1 MENKDFERRYFDEK
15 FGSIDKRLDSINN
28 HLEKMNG
35 RVCKLEDTCN
45 EHKVVISDFKHVEKE
60 FDDIKGQ
67 VKALDKEMLEVRF
80 FKKYPKVFIGI
91 LIVSVAAALG
101 MTGFVTVQTSKN
113 SNKIEEVR
121 EKVDW
126 IDVKTGVKYRGTEIK
141 KDDGRDK

>member
-1 MENKDFERRYFDEK
+1 MENKDFEKRYFDEK
-15 FGSIDKRLDSINN
+15 FGSIDKRLESINN

-35 RVCKLEDTCN
+35 RVCKLEETCN
-45 EHKVVISDFKHVEKE
+45 EHKVVISDFRHVEKE
-60 FDDIKGQ
+60 VEEMKGQ
-67 VKALDKEMLEVRF
+67 VDTLDREMLEVRF

-91 LIVSVAAALG
+91 LVISVAAALG

-126 IDVKTGVKYRGTEIK
+126 IDTKTGVKYRGSEETK
-141 KDDGRDK
+141 RNR

>member
-1 MENKDFERRYFDEK
+1 
-15 FGSIDKRLDSINN
+15 
-28 HLEKMNG
+28 MNG

-126 IDVKTGVKYRGTEIK
+126 IDTKTGIKYRGSEETK
-141 KDDGRDK
+141 RDK

>member
-1 MENKDFERRYFDEK
+1 METDKDFERRYFDEK
-15 FGSIDKRLDSINN
+15 FNSINKRFDSIDA
-28 HLEKMNG
+28 HFAKMNG
-35 RVCKLEDTCN
+35 RVGKLEDITN
-45 EHKVVISDFKHVEKE
+45 EHKGVINDFRHMEKE

-67 VKALDKEMLEVRF
+67 VKTLDKEMLEVRF

-126 IDVKTGVKYRGTEIK
+126 IDTKTGIKYRGSEETK
-141 KDDGRDK
+141 RDK

>member
-1 MENKDFERRYFDEK
+1 MENKDFEKRYFDEK
-15 FGSIDKRLDSINN
+15 FGSIDKRLESINN

-35 RVCKLEDTCN
+35 RVCKLEETCN
-45 EHKVVISDFKHVEKE
+45 EHKVVISDFRHVEKE
-60 FDDIKGQ
+60 VEEMKGQ
-67 VKALDKEMLEVRF
+67 VDTLDREMLEVRF

-91 LIVSVAAALG
+91 LVISVAAALG

-126 IDVKTGVKYRGTEIK
+126 IDTKTGVRYRGETNK
-141 KDDGRDK
+141 NK